1 MSDQAKP
8 YAKRS
13 FGQNFLVDQNFIR
26 KIVDALRIV
35 ENEEIIEIGPG
46 RGALSDEILRR
57 GGQLTAIE
65 LDRDMVEVL
74 NAKFKHNN
82 NFRLISEDALKVH
95 LAHLV
100 ISPPAKLA
108 ANLPYYISTPI
119 LRRLIEFRGLFSSL
133 VLMFQREVADRIT
146 AKPGSKER
154 GFLTVLVEASLS
166 VEKLFNVPPTAF
178 KPPPKVWSSVVRL
191 TPKPSQVTDTKL
203 FEQVVSTGF
212 GQKRKTILNNLKLHF
227 TDAGDALIAA
237 EVDKNARAEAL
248 SLDDWIRLA
257 TALKAGKT

>member
-1 MSDQAKP
+1 
-8 YAKRS
+8 
-13 FGQNFLVDQNFIR
+13 
-26 KIVDALRIV
+26 
-35 ENEEIIEIGPG
+35 
-46 RGALSDEILRR
+46 
-57 GGQLTAIE
+57 
-65 LDRDMVEVL
+65 
-74 NAKFKHNN
+74 
-82 NFRLISEDALKVH
+82 
-95 LAHLV
+95 
-100 ISPPAKLA
+100 
-108 ANLPYYISTPI
+108 
-119 LRRLIEFRGLFSSL
+119 LIEFRGLFSSL